1 VPVPTAP
8 TFRDRVHGCL
18 LGGAAGDALGAAVE
32 FLSIDEIRAR
42 FGPDGIAE
50 PAEAYGRVAAITDDT
65 QMTVFTAEGLIRAAV
80 RGRTKGIV
88 HAPTVVDHAYGRWLA
103 GLGEDGGR
111 WDDHPPDGWLVDVPA
126 LRAWRSPGRTCL
138 SALRAPVAGT
148 VAAPLNHSKGCGG
161 VMRMAPGGL
170 LGGPRD
176 AFALGCDLA
185 ALTHGHPSG
194 YLTAGALALLVARL
208 VAGDGLDTAL
218 DAVEVRLE
226 TEIARPPGGPDAETA
241 PPGDTA
247 PPTEAA
253 GPPAETAAAERAE
266 TLVAVRAARALA
278 AAGASPTPETLAS
291 LGLGWVADEALA
303 IAVYCALV
311 AEDFAHGVRLA
322 VNHSGDSDSTGAM
335 TGSILGVQHG
345 VGVIPDGLL
354 ADLELRDEIARLAD
368 DWVAVF
374 GPDATAD
381 LESGDLA
388 RRYPGW

>member
-1 VPVPTAP
+1 MPVPTAP

-18 LGGAAGDALGAAVE
+18 LGGACGDALGAAVE
-32 FLSIDEIRAR
+32 FRSIDEIRAR
-42 FGPDGIAE
+42 FGPHGIAE
-50 PAEAYGRVAAITDDT
+50 PAEAYGRVGAITDDT
-65 QMTVFTAEGLIRAAV
+65 QMTIFTAEGLMRAAV

-111 WDDHPPDGWLVDVPA
+111 WDDRAPDGWLIDVPA

-148 VAAPLNHSKGCGG
+148 VAAPINHSKGCGG
-161 VMRMAPGGL
+161 VMRMAPVGL

-194 YLTAGALALLVARL
+194 YLAAGALALLVARL

-218 DAVEVRLE
+218 DAVEARLVAE
-226 TEIARPPGGPDAETA
+226 TAPRAGAPDAETESPA
-241 PPGDTA
+241 DTA
-247 PPTEAA
+247 SPTETALLA
-253 GPPAETAAAERAE
+253 DTAAAERAE
-266 TLVAVRAARALA
+266 TLGAVRAARALA
-278 AAGASPTPETLAS
+278 AAGTPPTPETLAS

-335 TGSILGVQHG
+335 TGSILAVRDGVR
-345 VGVIPDGLL
+345 VIPDGFL
-354 ADLELRDEIARLAD
+354 AALELRAEIARLAD

>member
-1 VPVPTAP
+1 VPVPAAP

-18 LGGAAGDALGAAVE
+18 LGGAVGDALGAAVE
-32 FLSIDEIRAR
+32 FRSIDEIRAR
-42 FGPDGIAE
+42 FGPAGIDD
-50 PAEAYGRVAAITDDT
+50 PAEAYGRVGAITDDT
-65 QMTVFTAEGLIRAAV
+65 QMTIFTADGLIRAAV

-103 GLGEDGGR
+103 ALGERGGR
-111 WDDHPPDGWLVDVPA
+111 WGDHAPDGWLVDLPA
-126 LRAWRSPGRTCL
+126 LGAWRSPGRTCL
-138 SALRAPVAGT
+138 SAMRAPAAGT
-148 VAAPLNHSKGCGG
+148 VAAPINHSKGCGG
-161 VMRMAPGGL
+161 VMRIAPVGL
-170 LGGPRD
+170 LDGPRD
-176 AFALGCDLA
+176 VFALGCDLA

-194 YLTAGALALLVARL
+194 YLTAGAMALLIARL
-208 VAGDGLDTAL
+208 VAGDGLDEAL
-218 DAVEVRLE
+218 DAVETRLVVE
-226 TEIARPPGGPDAETA
+226 SPPPTATDTETA
-241 PPGDTA
+241 
-247 PPTEAA
+247 E
-253 GPPAETAAAERAE
+253 AERAE

-278 AAGASPTPETLAS
+278 AARAASGPETVAG

-335 TGSILGVQHG
+335 TGSILATLHG
-345 VGVIPDGLL
+345 AAVIPDRLL
-354 ADLELRDEIARLAD
+354 ADLELRAEITRLAD

-374 GPDATAD
+374 GPDPAD